1 MGLDVKPNRV
11 LDEVQC
17 FLLCF
22 PLGIAPLQGR
32 HDCDKVTVLIPF
44 DYTRELV
51 DLHGSAKHANRDT
64 EKVTS
69 YLKRLLRRAN
79 AIWAAPPT
87 PQATPAPLLL
97 GCPSAVQGPR
107 AHWRFSGST

>member
-1 MGLDVKPNRV
+1 MVLGTNRVSTTPHRPRFTEFEIEDPGTWLPQQSMGLDVKPNRV

-79 AIWAAPPT
+79 AI
-87 PQATPAPLLL
+87 
-97 GCPSAVQGPR
+97 
-107 AHWRFSGST
+107 